1 MGIDA
6 RANSRNG
13 DTIVIVAGGTHAGSI
28 YARSEEEIVSLIDHI
43 MSDLLQGGRTPEGF
57 EIMPEHATVT
67 VIEDGHS
74 GRVEGMWPSSY
85 LHVSVN
91 TSNGYGALRWF
102 STTPPSGGGGD
113 HINGF
118 VWVSENPNPPT
129 FDPKLILDSSTPL
142 YYPRES
148 AFPVAKV
155 REGLEEFCRARS
167 GERPECI
174 PWMVDQ
180 HTV

>member
-1 MGIDA
+1 MEIDA
-6 RANSRNG
+6 RADSRTG

-28 YARSEEEIVSLIDHI
+28 YARSEAEIASLIDHI

-57 EIMPEHATVT
+57 EIVPEHATVT
-67 VIEDGHS
+67 IVEDGYPE
-74 GRVEGMWPSSY
+74 RAEKLWPASY

-102 STTPPSGGGGD
+102 STTPP
-113 HINGF
+113 NGEDENPMNRF
-118 VWVSENPNPPT
+118 VWVSANPDPPT
-129 FDPKLILDSSTPL
+129 FDPKLILDASTPL

-148 AFPVAKV
+148 AFPVAEV
-155 REGLEEFCRARS
+155 RAGLEEFCRVRS
-167 GERPECI
+167 GVRPESI

-180 HTV
+180 YTL